1 MIGKQESGVSSEKND
16 NKNEERYTAH
26 SDGNK
31 IFKKEDEKEK
41 EKAGTSSPE
50 KKNIFNSVDASKN
63 NQKINK
69 EIIGDKINTKSEK
82 EFDAKEIISRLR
94 EENVQIK
101 KENEQIKKENAKL
114 KHDLEELQVKFDTLM
129 KVHQVML
136 SRLDGVEKHNELL
149 QKKADKFDIFLE
161 LYPQLMEMFGVDIEP
176 HVTGAKEDEKKEENS
191 KQSDADKKEKK
202 DKNKREEKKSNK

>member
-1 MIGKQESGVSSEKND
+1 MFKF

-94 EENVQIK
+94 EEN
-101 KENEQIKKENAKL
+101 EQIKKENVQNVWRSGGDTYL
-114 KHDLEELQVKFDTLM
+114 PRTSCEFSLLEP
-129 KVHQVML
+129 
-136 SRLDGVEKHNELL
+136 S
-149 QKKADKFDIFLE
+149 
-161 LYPQLMEMFGVDIEP
+161 
-176 HVTGAKEDEKKEENS
+176 
-191 KQSDADKKEKK
+191 
-202 DKNKREEKKSNK
+202 

>member
-94 EENVQIK
+94 EEN
-101 KENEQIKKENAKL
+101 EQIKKENAKL

-161 LYPQLMEMFGVDIEP
+161 LKPQLKEMFGVDIGP
-176 HVTGAKEDEKKEENS
+176 HVAGAKEDEKKEENS

-202 DKNKREEKKSNK
+202 DKNMREEKKSNK

>member
-41 EKAGTSSPE
+41 EKDGTSSPE

-94 EENVQIK
+94 E
-101 KENEQIKKENAKL
+101 ENEQIKKENAKL

-161 LYPQLMEMFGVDIEP
+161 LKPQLKEMFGVDIEP

>member
-41 EKAGTSSPE
+41 EKTGTSSPE
-50 KKNIFNSVDASKN
+50 KKIIFNSVDASKN

-94 EENVQIK
+94 E
-101 KENEQIKKENAKL
+101 ENEQIKKENAKL

-161 LYPQLMEMFGVDIEP
+161 LKPQLKEMFGVDIEP

-202 DKNKREEKKSNK
+202 DKNMREEKKSNK

>member
-94 EENVQIK
+94 EEN
-101 KENEQIKKENAKL
+101 AKL

-161 LYPQLMEMFGVDIEP
+161 LKPQLKEMFGVNIEP

>member
-1 MIGKQESGVSSEKND
+1 M
-16 NKNEERYTAH
+16 
-26 SDGNK
+26 
-31 IFKKEDEKEK
+31 KKKRK
-41 EKAGTSSPE
+41 RLVLLLRK

-94 EENVQIK
+94 E
-101 KENEQIKKENAKL
+101 ENAKL

>member
-94 EENVQIK
+94 EEN
-101 KENEQIKKENAKL
+101 AKL

-161 LYPQLMEMFGVDIEP
+161 LKPQLKEMFGVDIEP

>member
-94 EENVQIK
+94 EEN
-101 KENEQIKKENAKL
+101 AKL

-202 DKNKREEKKSNK
+202 DKNMREEKKSNK

>member
-94 EENVQIK
+94 E
-101 KENEQIKKENAKL
+101 ENAKL

>member
-1 MIGKQESGVSSEKND
+1 MIGKQESGVSSEKNE

-41 EKAGTSSPE
+41 EKTGTSSPE
-50 KKNIFNSVDASKN
+50 KKIIFNSVDASKN

-94 EENVQIK
+94 E
-101 KENEQIKKENAKL
+101 ENEQIKKENAKL

-161 LYPQLMEMFGVDIEP
+161 LKPQLKEMFGVDIEP

-202 DKNKREEKKSNK
+202 DKNMREEKKSNK

>member
-1 MIGKQESGVSSEKND
+1 MIGKQESGISSEKND

-94 EENVQIK
+94 EEN
-101 KENEQIKKENAKL
+101 AKL

-161 LYPQLMEMFGVDIEP
+161 LKPQLKEMFGVDIEP

>member
-94 EENVQIK
+94 EEN
-101 KENEQIKKENAKL
+101 EQIKKENAKL

-149 QKKADKFDIFLE
+149 QKKLI
-161 LYPQLMEMFGVDIEP
+161 
-176 HVTGAKEDEKKEENS
+176 NS
-191 KQSDADKKEKK
+191 TYFW
-202 DKNKREEKKSNK
+202 NYIRN

>member
-94 EENVQIK
+94 EEN
-101 KENEQIKKENAKL
+101 AKL

-161 LYPQLMEMFGVDIEP
+161 LKPQLKEMFGVDIEP

-202 DKNKREEKKSNK
+202 DKNMREEKKSNK

>member
-1 MIGKQESGVSSEKND
+1 M
-16 NKNEERYTAH
+16 
-26 SDGNK
+26 
-31 IFKKEDEKEK
+31 KKKRK
-41 EKAGTSSPE
+41 RLVLLLRK

-63 NQKINK
+63 NQKIDK

-94 EENVQIK
+94 E
-101 KENEQIKKENAKL
+101 ENAKL

-161 LYPQLMEMFGVDIEP
+161 LKPQLKEMFGVDIEP

>member
-94 EENVQIK
+94 E
-101 KENEQIKKENAKL
+101 ENAKL

-202 DKNKREEKKSNK
+202 DKNKREDKKSNK

>member
-94 EENVQIK
+94 EEN
-101 KENEQIKKENAKL
+101 AKL

-161 LYPQLMEMFGVDIEP
+161 LKPQLKEMFGVDIEP
-176 HVTGAKEDEKKEENS
+176 HMTGAKEDEKKEENS

-202 DKNKREEKKSNK
+202 DKNMREEKKSNK

>member
-94 EENVQIK
+94 EEN
-101 KENEQIKKENAKL
+101 EENAKL

-161 LYPQLMEMFGVDIEP
+161 LKPQLKEMFGVDIEP

-202 DKNKREEKKSNK
+202 DKNMREEKKSNK